1 MGEVSFNP
9 SDLVRKGQEG
19 KGMINVLECNQLV
32 QERIFYSTIF
42 LWVVSEISERM
53 PDTYDLDLPAIVF
66 IIDEAR

>member
-1 MGEVSFNP
+1 
-9 SDLVRKGQEG
+9 
-19 KGMINVLECNQLV
+19 MINVLECNQLV

>member
-1 MGEVSFNP
+1 
-9 SDLVRKGQEG
+9 
-19 KGMINVLECNQLV
+19 MINVLECNQLV
-32 QERIFYSTIF
+32 QERIFYSTIL